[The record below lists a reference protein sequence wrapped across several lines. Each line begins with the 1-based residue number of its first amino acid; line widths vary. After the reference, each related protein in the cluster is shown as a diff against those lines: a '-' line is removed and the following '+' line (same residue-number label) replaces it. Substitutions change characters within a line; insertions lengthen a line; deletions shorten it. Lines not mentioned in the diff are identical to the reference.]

1 MNITAMKKICFILCL
16 MTISMCVR
24 AQDVKKLPEPDK
36 NVQMTLYQALQQRH
50 SVREYSDKAV
60 DDMKL
65 SQLLWAAVGINRPD
79 GRLTAPTAINAQD
92 ITVYV
97 CREDG
102 AWLYV
107 AKDNALQK
115 VSDKD
120 LRDAVAANQKF
131 AVAAPLSLVIVTD
144 NAKFR
149 GGSTN
154 GRRPLPEPPTTSGAI
169 DAGYVS
175 QNIDLACEALGL
187 ATVPRATMD
196 KETLKKELKLTD
208 AQIPLLNHPVGYKK

>member
-1 MNITAMKKICFILCL
+1 MATTFFV
-16 MTISMCVR
+16 S
-24 AQDVKKLPEPDK
+24 AQNVKLPEPDK
-36 NVQMTLYQALQQRH
+36 NVSMTLYQALQQRK
-50 SVREYSDKAV
+50 SVREYSTKDI

-79 GRLTAPTAINAQD
+79 GHLTAPTAINAQD

-97 CREDG
+97 CRKDG
-102 AWLYV
+102 AYLYV
-107 AKDNALQK
+107 AKDNTLQK

-120 LRDAVAANQKF
+120 LRKSVASAQAFAAVA
-131 AVAAPLSLVIVTD
+131 PISLVIVTD

-154 GRRPLPEPPTTSGAI
+154 GPTISGAI

-187 ATVPRATMD
+187 CTVPRATMD
-196 KETLKKELKLTD
+196 KEALKKELKLTD
-208 AQIPLLNHPVGYKK
+208 SQNPILNHPIGYKK

>member
-1 MNITAMKKICFILCL
+1 MKRLFLTTCL
-16 MTISMCVR
+16 IMAANLLVMG
-24 AQDVKKLPEPDK
+24 QDVVKLPAPDM
-36 NVQMTLYQALQQRH
+36 NVSMTLYQALQQRQ
-50 SVREYSDKAV
+50 SVREYKTKEF

-79 GRLTAPTAINAQD
+79 EGKLTAPTAINAQD
-92 ITVYV
+92 ISVYV
-97 CREDG
+97 CRKDG
-102 AWLYV
+102 AYLYV

-120 LRDAVAANQKF
+120 LRKDVAANQAF
-131 AVAAPLSLVIVTD
+131 SAVAPVSLVIVTD

-154 GRRPLPEPPTTSGAI
+154 GPTISGAM

-208 AQIPLLNHPVGYKK
+208 SQVPILNHPVGYKK

>member
-1 MNITAMKKICFILCL
+1 MATTFFV
-16 MTISMCVR
+16 S
-24 AQDVKKLPEPDK
+24 AQNVKLPEPDK
-36 NVQMTLYQALQQRH
+36 NVSMTLYQALQQRK
-50 SVREYSDKAV
+50 SVREYSTKDI

-79 GRLTAPTAINAQD
+79 GHLTAPTAVNAQD

-97 CREDG
+97 CRKDG
-102 AWLYV
+102 AYLYV
-107 AKDNALQK
+107 AKDNTLQK

-120 LRDAVAANQKF
+120 LRESVAANQKF
-131 AVAAPLSLVIVTD
+131 AAVAPISLVIVTD
-144 NAKFR
+144 NVKFR

-154 GRRPLPEPPTTSGAI
+154 GPTISGAI

-187 ATVPRATMD
+187 CTVPRATMD

-208 AQIPLLNHPVGYKK
+208 SQNPILNHPIGYKK

>member
-1 MNITAMKKICFILCL
+1 MKKLFLTSCL
-16 MTISMCVR
+16 IMASTLFVS
-24 AQDVKKLPEPDK
+24 AQNIKLPEPDK
-36 NVQMTLYQALQQRH
+36 NVSMTLYQALQQRK
-50 SVREYSDKAV
+50 SVREYSTKDI

-79 GRLTAPTAINAQD
+79 GHLTAPTAINAQD

-97 CREDG
+97 CRKDG
-102 AWLYV
+102 AYLYV
-107 AKDNALQK
+107 AKDNTLQK

-120 LRDAVAANQKF
+120 LRKSVASAQAF
-131 AVAAPLSLVIVTD
+131 AAEAPISLVIVTD

-154 GRRPLPEPPTTSGAI
+154 GPTISGAI

-187 ATVPRATMD
+187 CTVPRATMD
-196 KETLKKELKLTD
+196 KEALKKELKLSD
-208 AQIPLLNHPVGYKK
+208 SQNAILNHPVGYKK

>member
-1 MNITAMKKICFILCL
+1 MATTFFV
-16 MTISMCVR
+16 S
-24 AQDVKKLPEPDK
+24 AQNVKLPKPDK
-36 NVQMTLYQALQQRH
+36 NVSMTLYQALQQRK
-50 SVREYSDKAV
+50 SVREYSTKDI

-79 GRLTAPTAINAQD
+79 GHLTAPTAINAQD

-97 CREDG
+97 CRKDG
-102 AWLYV
+102 AYLYV
-107 AKDNALQK
+107 AKDNTLQK

-120 LRDAVAANQKF
+120 LRKSVASAQAFAADA
-131 AVAAPLSLVIVTD
+131 PISLVIVTD

-154 GRRPLPEPPTTSGAI
+154 GPTISGAI

-187 ATVPRATMD
+187 CTVPRATMD
-196 KETLKKELKLTD
+196 KEALKKELKLTD
-208 AQIPLLNHPVGYKK
+208 SQNPILNHPIGYKK

>member
-1 MNITAMKKICFILCL
+1 MKTLLLATCL
-16 MTISMCVR
+16 FMASMSVV

-36 NVQMTLYQALQQRH
+36 DVKMTLFQSLQQRK
-50 SVREYSDKAV
+50 SVREYSGKEI

-79 GRLTAPTAINAQD
+79 GHLTAPSAINAQD

-97 CREDG
+97 CSKDG

-120 LRDAVAANQKF
+120 LRDAVAGRQKF
-131 AVAAPLSLVIVTD
+131 AAEAPISLVIVTD

-154 GRRPLPEPPTTSGAI
+154 GPTISGAI

-196 KETLKKELKLTD
+196 KEVLKTELKLSDTQN
-208 AQIPLLNHPVGYKK
+208 AILNHPIGYPKK

>member
-1 MNITAMKKICFILCL
+1 MATTFFV
-16 MTISMCVR
+16 S
-24 AQDVKKLPEPDK
+24 AQNVKLPEPDK
-36 NVQMTLYQALQQRH
+36 NVSMTLYQALQQRK
-50 SVREYSDKAV
+50 SVREYSTKDI

-79 GRLTAPTAINAQD
+79 GHLTAPTAINAQD

-97 CREDG
+97 CRKDG
-102 AWLYV
+102 AYLYV
-107 AKDNALQK
+107 AKDNTLQK

-120 LRDAVAANQKF
+120 LRESVAANQKF
-131 AVAAPLSLVIVTD
+131 AAVAPISLVIVTD

-154 GRRPLPEPPTTSGAI
+154 GPTISGAI

-187 ATVPRATMD
+187 CTVPRATMD

-208 AQIPLLNHPVGYKK
+208 SQNPILNHPIGYKK

>member
-1 MNITAMKKICFILCL
+1 MKKLFLISCL
-16 MTISMCVR
+16 IMATTIFVS
-24 AQDVKKLPEPDK
+24 AQNVKLPEPDK
-36 NVQMTLYQALQQRH
+36 NVSMTLYQALQQRK
-50 SVREYSDKAV
+50 SVREYSTKDI

-79 GRLTAPTAINAQD
+79 GHLTAPTAINAQD

-97 CREDG
+97 CRKDG
-102 AWLYV
+102 AYLYV
-107 AKDNALQK
+107 AKDNTLQK

-120 LRDAVAANQKF
+120 LRKSVASAQAFAADA
-131 AVAAPLSLVIVTD
+131 PISLVIVTD

-154 GRRPLPEPPTTSGAI
+154 GPTISGAI

-187 ATVPRATMD
+187 CTVPRATMD
-196 KETLKKELKLTD
+196 KEALKKELKLTD
-208 AQIPLLNHPVGYKK
+208 SQNAILNHPVGYKK

>member
-1 MNITAMKKICFILCL
+1 MKKILFPVCFI
-16 MTISMCVR
+16 MASMSVM
-24 AQDVKKLPEPDK
+24 AQDVKRLPEPDK
-36 NVQMTLYQALQQRH
+36 NIKMTLFQALQQRK
-50 SVREYSDKAV
+50 SVREYSDKDI

-79 GRLTAPTAINAQD
+79 GHLTSPTAINAQD

-97 CREDG
+97 CRKDG

-107 AKDNALQK
+107 AKENALHR

-120 LRDAVAANQKF
+120 LRQAIAANQKF
-131 AVAAPLSLVIVTD
+131 AAVAPVSLVIVTD

-154 GRRPLPEPPTTSGAI
+154 GPSISGAI
-169 DAGYVS
+169 DSGYVS

-208 AQIPLLNHPVGYKK
+208 DQHAILNHPVGYKK

>member
-1 MNITAMKKICFILCL
+1 MATTFFV
-16 MTISMCVR
+16 S
-24 AQDVKKLPEPDK
+24 AQNVKLPEPDK
-36 NVQMTLYQALQQRH
+36 NVSMTLYQALQQRK
-50 SVREYSDKAV
+50 SVREYSTKDI

-79 GRLTAPTAINAQD
+79 GHLTAPTAINAQD

-97 CREDG
+97 CRKDG
-102 AWLYV
+102 AYLYV
-107 AKDNALQK
+107 AKDNTLQK

-120 LRDAVAANQKF
+120 LRKSVASAQAFAAN
-131 AVAAPLSLVIVTD
+131 APISLVIVTD

-154 GRRPLPEPPTTSGAI
+154 GPTISGAI

-187 ATVPRATMD
+187 CTVPRATMD
-196 KETLKKELKLTD
+196 KEALKKELKLTD
-208 AQIPLLNHPVGYKK
+208 SQNPILNHPIGYKK

>member
-1 MNITAMKKICFILCL
+1 MA
-16 MTISMCVR
+16 TIFFVS
-24 AQDVKKLPEPDK
+24 AQNVKLPEPDK
-36 NVQMTLYQALQQRH
+36 NVSMTLYQALQQRK
-50 SVREYSDKAV
+50 SVREYSTKDI

-79 GRLTAPTAINAQD
+79 GHLTAPTAINAQD

-97 CREDG
+97 CRKDG
-102 AWLYV
+102 AYLYV
-107 AKDNALQK
+107 AKDNTLQK

-120 LRDAVAANQKF
+120 LRKSVASAQAFAADA
-131 AVAAPLSLVIVTD
+131 PISLVIVTD

-154 GRRPLPEPPTTSGAI
+154 GPTISGAI

-187 ATVPRATMD
+187 CTVPRATMD
-196 KETLKKELKLTD
+196 KEALKKELKLTD
-208 AQIPLLNHPVGYKK
+208 SQNPILNHPIGYKK

>member
-1 MNITAMKKICFILCL
+1 MATTFFV
-16 MTISMCVR
+16 S
-24 AQDVKKLPEPDK
+24 AQNVKLPEPDK
-36 NVQMTLYQALQQRH
+36 NVSMTLYQALQQRK
-50 SVREYSDKAV
+50 SVREYSTKDI

-79 GRLTAPTAINAQD
+79 GHLTAPTAVNAQD

-97 CREDG
+97 CRKDG
-102 AWLYV
+102 AYLYV
-107 AKDNALQK
+107 AKDNTLQK

-120 LRDAVAANQKF
+120 LRESVAANQKF
-131 AVAAPLSLVIVTD
+131 AAVAPISLVIVTD

-154 GRRPLPEPPTTSGAI
+154 GPTISGAI

-187 ATVPRATMD
+187 CTVPRATMD
-196 KETLKKELKLTD
+196 KEALKKELKLTD
-208 AQIPLLNHPVGYKK
+208 SQNAILNHPIGYKK

>member
-1 MNITAMKKICFILCL
+1 MKKLFLTSCL
-16 MTISMCVR
+16 IMATTLFVS
-24 AQDVKKLPEPDK
+24 AQNVKLPEPDK
-36 NVQMTLYQALQQRH
+36 NVSMTLYQALQQRK
-50 SVREYSDKAV
+50 SVREYSTKDI

-79 GRLTAPTAINAQD
+79 GHLTAPTAVNAQD

-97 CREDG
+97 CRKDG
-102 AWLYV
+102 AYLYV
-107 AKDNALQK
+107 AKDNTLQK

-120 LRDAVAANQKF
+120 LRESVAANQKF
-131 AVAAPLSLVIVTD
+131 AAVAPISLVIVTD

-154 GRRPLPEPPTTSGAI
+154 GPTISGAI

-187 ATVPRATMD
+187 CTVPRATMD
-196 KETLKKELKLTD
+196 KDALKKELKLTD
-208 AQIPLLNHPVGYKK
+208 SQNPILNHPIGYKK

>member
-1 MNITAMKKICFILCL
+1 MKKILFSVCFI
-16 MTISMCVR
+16 MASMSVM
-24 AQDVKKLPEPDK
+24 AQDVKRLPEPDK
-36 NVQMTLYQALQQRH
+36 NIKMTLFQALQQRK
-50 SVREYSDKAV
+50 SVREYSDKDI

-79 GRLTAPTAINAQD
+79 GRLTSPTAINAQD

-97 CREDG
+97 CRKDG

-107 AKDNALQK
+107 AKENALHR

-120 LRDAVAANQKF
+120 LRPAIAANQKF
-131 AVAAPLSLVIVTD
+131 SAVAPVSLVIVTD

-154 GRRPLPEPPTTSGAI
+154 GPSISGAI
-169 DAGYVS
+169 DSGYVS

-208 AQIPLLNHPVGYKK
+208 DQHAILNHPVGYKK

>member
-1 MNITAMKKICFILCL
+1 MKKILFSVCFI
-16 MTISMCVR
+16 MASMSVM
-24 AQDVKKLPEPDK
+24 AQDIKRLPEPDK
-36 NVQMTLYQALQQRH
+36 NIKMTLFQALQQRK
-50 SVREYSDKAV
+50 SVREYSDKDI

-79 GRLTAPTAINAQD
+79 GRLTSPTAINAQD

-97 CREDG
+97 CRKDG

-107 AKDNALQK
+107 AKENALHK

-120 LRDAVAANQKF
+120 LRQAIAANQKF
-131 AVAAPLSLVIVTD
+131 AVTAPVSLVIVTD

-154 GRRPLPEPPTTSGAI
+154 GPSISGAI
-169 DAGYVS
+169 DSGYVS

-208 AQIPLLNHPVGYKK
+208 DQHAILNHPVGYKK

>member
-1 MNITAMKKICFILCL
+1 MKKGIITICLSIATLCV
-16 MTISMCVR
+16 MAQNTI
-24 AQDVKKLPEPDK
+24 KLPEPDK
-36 NVQMTLYQALQQRH
+36 NVPMTLYQALQQRK
-50 SVREYSDKAV
+50 SVREYSSKDI

-79 GRLTAPTAINAQD
+79 GHLTAPTAVNAQD

-97 CREDG
+97 CRKDG
-102 AWLYV
+102 AYLYV

-120 LRDAVAANQKF
+120 LRKEVASAQQF
-131 AVAAPLSLVIVTD
+131 AAEAPVSLVIVTD

-154 GRRPLPEPPTTSGAI
+154 GLTISGAI

-187 ATVPRATMD
+187 VTVPRATMD
-196 KETLKKELKLTD
+196 KDALKKELKLTE
-208 AQIPLLNHPVGYKK
+208 AQNPILNHPVGYKK

>member
-1 MNITAMKKICFILCL
+1 MKKGILTICLSIA
-16 MTISMCVR
+16 TVCVM
-24 AQDVKKLPEPDK
+24 AQDVVKLPEPDK
-36 NVQMTLYQALQQRH
+36 TVPMTLYQALQQRK
-50 SVREYSDKAV
+50 SVREYSSKDI

-79 GRLTAPTAINAQD
+79 GHLTAPTAVNAQD

-97 CREDG
+97 CRKDG
-102 AWLYV
+102 AYLYV

-120 LRDAVAANQKF
+120 LRKEIASAQQFAAE
-131 AVAAPLSLVIVTD
+131 APVSLVIVTD

-154 GRRPLPEPPTTSGAI
+154 GPTISGAI

-187 ATVPRATMD
+187 VTVPRGTMD
-196 KETLKKELKLTD
+196 KDALKKELKLTES
-208 AQIPLLNHPVGYKK
+208 QNPILNHPVGYKK

>member
-1 MNITAMKKICFILCL
+1 MATTFFV
-16 MTISMCVR
+16 S
-24 AQDVKKLPEPDK
+24 AQNVKLPEPDK
-36 NVQMTLYQALQQRH
+36 NVSMTLYQALQQRK
-50 SVREYSDKAV
+50 SVREYSTKDI

-79 GRLTAPTAINAQD
+79 GHLTAPTAINAQD

-97 CREDG
+97 CRKDG
-102 AWLYV
+102 AYLYV
-107 AKDNALQK
+107 AKDNTLQK

-120 LRDAVAANQKF
+120 LRKSVASAQAF
-131 AVAAPLSLVIVTD
+131 AAEAPISLVIVTD

-154 GRRPLPEPPTTSGAI
+154 GPTISGAI

-187 ATVPRATMD
+187 CTVPRATMD
-196 KETLKKELKLTD
+196 REALKKELKLTD
-208 AQIPLLNHPVGYKK
+208 SQNPILNHPIGYKK

>member
-1 MNITAMKKICFILCL
+1 MATTLFVM
-16 MTISMCVR
+16 
-24 AQDVKKLPEPDK
+24 AQDVVKLPEPDK
-36 NVQMTLYQALQQRH
+36 NVPMTLYQALQQRK
-50 SVREYSDKAV
+50 SVREYSTKDI

-79 GRLTAPTAINAQD
+79 GHLTAPTAVNAQD
-92 ITVYV
+92 ISVYV
-97 CREDG
+97 CRKDG
-102 AWLYV
+102 AYLYV
-107 AKDNALQK
+107 AKDNALKK

-120 LRDAVAANQKF
+120 LRKAVAGFQSF
-131 AVAAPLSLVIVTD
+131 AAEAPVCLVIVSD
-144 NAKFR
+144 NDKFR

-154 GRRPLPEPPTTSGAI
+154 GPTISGAI

-187 ATVPRATMD
+187 ATVPRASME

-208 AQIPLLNHPVGYKK
+208 AQNPILNHPVGYKK

>member
-1 MNITAMKKICFILCL
+1 MKKGIITICLSIATLCV
-16 MTISMCVR
+16 MAQNTI
-24 AQDVKKLPEPDK
+24 KLPEPDK
-36 NVQMTLYQALQQRH
+36 NVPMTLYQALQQRK
-50 SVREYSDKAV
+50 SVREYSSKDI

-79 GRLTAPTAINAQD
+79 GHLTAPTAVNAQD
-92 ITVYV
+92 ITVYI
-97 CREDG
+97 CRKDG
-102 AWLYV
+102 AYLYV

-120 LRDAVAANQKF
+120 LRKEVASAQQF
-131 AVAAPLSLVIVTD
+131 AAEAPISLVIVTD

-154 GRRPLPEPPTTSGAI
+154 GPTISGAI

-187 ATVPRATMD
+187 VTVPRATMD
-196 KETLKKELKLTD
+196 KDALKKELKLTE
-208 AQIPLLNHPVGYKK
+208 AQNPILNHPVGYKK

>member
-1 MNITAMKKICFILCL
+1 MKKGILTICLSIA
-16 MTISMCVR
+16 TVCVM
-24 AQDVKKLPEPDK
+24 AQDIVKLPEPDK
-36 NVQMTLYQALQQRH
+36 NVPMTLYQALQQRK
-50 SVREYSDKAV
+50 SVREYSSKDI

-79 GRLTAPTAINAQD
+79 GHLTAPTAINAQD

-97 CREDG
+97 CRKDG
-102 AWLYV
+102 AYLYM

-120 LRDAVAANQKF
+120 LRKEIASAQQFAAE
-131 AVAAPLSLVIVTD
+131 APISLVIVTD

-154 GRRPLPEPPTTSGAI
+154 GPTISGAI

-187 ATVPRATMD
+187 VTVPRGTMD
-196 KETLKKELKLTD
+196 KDALKKELKLTES
-208 AQIPLLNHPVGYKK
+208 QNPILNHPVGYK

>member
-1 MNITAMKKICFILCL
+1 MKRLFLTTCL
-16 MTISMCVR
+16 IMATSLFVM
-24 AQDVKKLPEPDK
+24 AQNVVKLPEPDK
-36 NVQMTLYQALQQRH
+36 NVSMTLYQALQQRK
-50 SVREYSDKAV
+50 SVREYSTKDI

-79 GRLTAPTAINAQD
+79 GHLTAPTAINAQD

-97 CREDG
+97 CRKDG
-102 AWLYV
+102 AYLYV

-120 LRDAVAANQKF
+120 LRKAVASSQTF
-131 AVAAPLSLVIVTD
+131 ATDAPVSLVIVTD

-154 GRRPLPEPPTTSGAI
+154 GPTISGAI

-187 ATVPRATMD
+187 ATVPRATME
-196 KETLKKELKLTD
+196 KETLKKELKLSD
-208 AQIPLLNHPVGYKK
+208 SQNPILNHPVGYKR

>member
-1 MNITAMKKICFILCL
+1 MA
-16 MTISMCVR
+16 SMSVM
-24 AQDVKKLPEPDK
+24 AQDVKRLPEPDK
-36 NVQMTLYQALQQRH
+36 NIKMTLFQALQQRK
-50 SVREYSDKAV
+50 SVREYSDKDI

-79 GRLTAPTAINAQD
+79 GRLTSPTAINAQD

-97 CREDG
+97 CRKDG

-107 AKDNALQK
+107 AKENALHK

-120 LRDAVAANQKF
+120 LRQAIAANQKF
-131 AVAAPLSLVIVTD
+131 SAVAPVSLVIVTD

-154 GRRPLPEPPTTSGAI
+154 GPSISGAI
-169 DAGYVS
+169 DSGYVS

-208 AQIPLLNHPVGYKK
+208 DQHAILNHPIGYKK

>member
-1 MNITAMKKICFILCL
+1 MKRLFLTTYLIMATALIVM
-16 MTISMCVR
+16 
-24 AQDVKKLPEPDK
+24 AQNVVKLPDPDK
-36 NVQMTLYQALQQRH
+36 NVSMTLYQALQQRK
-50 SVREYSDKAV
+50 SVREYSTKDI

-79 GRLTAPTAINAQD
+79 GHLTAPTAINAQD

-97 CREDG
+97 CRKDG
-102 AWLYV
+102 AYLYV
-107 AKDNALQK
+107 AKDNVLQK

-120 LRDAVAANQKF
+120 LRKSVAANQVF
-131 AVAAPLSLVIVTD
+131 AADAPVSLVIVTD

-154 GRRPLPEPPTTSGAI
+154 GPTISGAI

-196 KETLKKELKLTD
+196 KDALKKELKLTD
-208 AQIPLLNHPVGYKK
+208 SQIPILNHPVGYKK

>member
-1 MNITAMKKICFILCL
+1 MATTFFV
-16 MTISMCVR
+16 S
-24 AQDVKKLPEPDK
+24 AQNVKLPEPDK
-36 NVQMTLYQALQQRH
+36 NVSMTLYQALQQRK
-50 SVREYSDKAV
+50 SVREYSTKDI

-79 GRLTAPTAINAQD
+79 GHLTAPTAINAQD

-97 CREDG
+97 CRKDG
-102 AWLYV
+102 AYLYV
-107 AKDNALQK
+107 AKDNTLQK

-120 LRDAVAANQKF
+120 LRKSVASAQAFAADA
-131 AVAAPLSLVIVTD
+131 PISLVIVTD

-154 GRRPLPEPPTTSGAI
+154 GPTISGAI

-187 ATVPRATMD
+187 CTVPRATMD
-196 KETLKKELKLTD
+196 KDALKKELKLTD
-208 AQIPLLNHPVGYKK
+208 SQNAILNHPVGYKK

>member
-1 MNITAMKKICFILCL
+1 MATSLFVM
-16 MTISMCVR
+16 
-24 AQDVKKLPEPDK
+24 AQDVVKLPEPDK
-36 NVQMTLYQALQQRH
+36 NVPMTLYQALQQRK
-50 SVREYSDKAV
+50 SVREYSTKDI

-79 GRLTAPTAINAQD
+79 GHLTAPTAVNAQD
-92 ITVYV
+92 ISVYV
-97 CREDG
+97 CRKDG
-102 AWLYV
+102 AYLYV
-107 AKDNALQK
+107 AKDNALKK

-120 LRDAVAANQKF
+120 LRKAVAGFQSF
-131 AVAAPLSLVIVTD
+131 AAEAPVCLVIVSD
-144 NAKFR
+144 NDKFR

-154 GRRPLPEPPTTSGAI
+154 GPTISGAI

-187 ATVPRATMD
+187 ATVPRASME

-208 AQIPLLNHPVGYKK
+208 AQNPILNHPVGYKK

>member
-1 MNITAMKKICFILCL
+1 MKKLSLTTFLIMATTLFV
-16 MTISMCVR
+16 M
-24 AQDVKKLPEPDK
+24 AQDVTKLPEPDK
-36 NVQMTLYQALQQRH
+36 NVPMTLYQALQQRK
-50 SVREYSDKAV
+50 SVREYSATDI

-79 GRLTAPTAINAQD
+79 GHLTAPTAINAQD

-97 CREDG
+97 CRKDG
-102 AWLYV
+102 AWLYE
-107 AKDNALQK
+107 AKDNVLRK
-115 VSDKD
+115 VSDSD
-120 LRDAVAANQKF
+120 LRKTVAAGQLF
-131 AVAAPLSLVIVTD
+131 AADAPVSLVIVTD

-154 GRRPLPEPPTTSGAI
+154 GPTISGAI

-187 ATVPRATMD
+187 VTVPRATMD
-196 KETLKKELKLTD
+196 KETLKKELKLSD
-208 AQIPLLNHPVGYKK
+208 SQVPILNHPVGYKK

>member
-1 MNITAMKKICFILCL
+1 MKKLFLTSCL
-16 MTISMCVR
+16 IMATTFFVS
-24 AQDVKKLPEPDK
+24 AQNVKLPEPDK
-36 NVQMTLYQALQQRH
+36 NVSMTLYQALQQRK
-50 SVREYSDKAV
+50 SVREYSTKDI

-79 GRLTAPTAINAQD
+79 GHLTAPTAINAQD

-97 CREDG
+97 CRKDG
-102 AWLYV
+102 AYLYV
-107 AKDNALQK
+107 AKDNTLQK

-120 LRDAVAANQKF
+120 LRESVAANQKF
-131 AVAAPLSLVIVTD
+131 AAVAPISLVIVTD

-154 GRRPLPEPPTTSGAI
+154 GPTISGAI

-187 ATVPRATMD
+187 CTVPRATMD
-196 KETLKKELKLTD
+196 KEALKKELKLTD
-208 AQIPLLNHPVGYKK
+208 SQNPILNHPIGYKK

>member
-1 MNITAMKKICFILCL
+1 MKKLFLTSCL
-16 MTISMCVR
+16 IMVSTLFVS
-24 AQDVKKLPEPDK
+24 AQNVKLPEPDK
-36 NVQMTLYQALQQRH
+36 NVSMTLYQALQQRK
-50 SVREYSDKAV
+50 SVREYSTKDI

-79 GRLTAPTAINAQD
+79 GHLTAPTAINAQD

-97 CREDG
+97 CRKDG
-102 AWLYV
+102 AYLYV
-107 AKDNALQK
+107 AKDNTLQK

-120 LRDAVAANQKF
+120 LRKSVASAQAFAADA
-131 AVAAPLSLVIVTD
+131 PISLVIVTD

-154 GRRPLPEPPTTSGAI
+154 GPTISGAI

-187 ATVPRATMD
+187 CTVPRATMD

-208 AQIPLLNHPVGYKK
+208 SQNPILNHPIGYKK

>member
-1 MNITAMKKICFILCL
+1 
-16 MTISMCVR
+16 
-24 AQDVKKLPEPDK
+24 
-36 NVQMTLYQALQQRH
+36 
-50 SVREYSDKAV
+50 
-60 DDMKL
+60 MKL

-79 GRLTAPTAINAQD
+79 GHLTAPTAINAQD

-97 CREDG
+97 CRKDG
-102 AWLYV
+102 AYLYV

-120 LRDAVAANQKF
+120 LRKEIASAQQFAAE
-131 AVAAPLSLVIVTD
+131 APVSLVIVTD

-154 GRRPLPEPPTTSGAI
+154 GPTISGAI

-187 ATVPRATMD
+187 VTVPRATMD
-196 KETLKKELKLTD
+196 KDALKKELKLTE
-208 AQIPLLNHPVGYKK
+208 AQNPILNHPVGYKK

>member
-1 MNITAMKKICFILCL
+1 MAQN
-16 MTISMCVR
+16 TI
-24 AQDVKKLPEPDK
+24 KLPEPDK
-36 NVQMTLYQALQQRH
+36 NVPMTLYQALQQRK
-50 SVREYSDKAV
+50 SVREYSSKDI

-79 GRLTAPTAINAQD
+79 GHLTAPTAVNAQD

-97 CREDG
+97 CRKDG
-102 AWLYV
+102 AYLYV

-120 LRDAVAANQKF
+120 LRKEVASAQQF
-131 AVAAPLSLVIVTD
+131 AAEAPISLVIVTD

-154 GRRPLPEPPTTSGAI
+154 GPTISGAI

-187 ATVPRATMD
+187 VTVPRATMD
-196 KETLKKELKLTD
+196 KDALKKELKLTE
-208 AQIPLLNHPVGYKK
+208 AQNPILNHPVGYKK

>member
-1 MNITAMKKICFILCL
+1 MKKLFLTSCL
-16 MTISMCVR
+16 IMATTFFVS
-24 AQDVKKLPEPDK
+24 AQNVKLPEPDK
-36 NVQMTLYQALQQRH
+36 NVSMTLYQALQQRK
-50 SVREYSDKAV
+50 SVREYSTKDI

-79 GRLTAPTAINAQD
+79 GHLTAPTAINAQD

-97 CREDG
+97 CRKDG
-102 AWLYV
+102 AYLYV
-107 AKDNALQK
+107 AKDNTLQK

-120 LRDAVAANQKF
+120 LRKSVASAQAF
-131 AVAAPLSLVIVTD
+131 AAEAPISLVIVTD

-154 GRRPLPEPPTTSGAI
+154 GPTISGAI

-187 ATVPRATMD
+187 CTVPRATMD
-196 KETLKKELKLTD
+196 KEALKKELKLTD
-208 AQIPLLNHPVGYKK
+208 SQNAILNHPVGYKK

>member
-1 MNITAMKKICFILCL
+1 MA
-16 MTISMCVR
+16 SMSVV

-36 NVQMTLYQALQQRH
+36 DVKMTLFQSLQQRK
-50 SVREYSDKAV
+50 SVREYSGKEI

-79 GRLTAPTAINAQD
+79 GHLTAPTAINAQD

-97 CREDG
+97 CSKDG

-120 LRDAVAANQKF
+120 LRDAVAGRQKF
-131 AVAAPLSLVIVTD
+131 AAEAPISLVIVTD

-154 GRRPLPEPPTTSGAI
+154 GPTISGAI

-196 KETLKKELKLTD
+196 KEVLKTELKLSDTQN
-208 AQIPLLNHPVGYKK
+208 AILNHPIGYPKK

>member
-1 MNITAMKKICFILCL
+1 MKKTILTICLSIATLCV
-16 MTISMCVR
+16 MAQNTI
-24 AQDVKKLPEPDK
+24 KLPEPDK
-36 NVQMTLYQALQQRH
+36 NVPMTLYQALQQRK
-50 SVREYSDKAV
+50 SVREYSSKDI

-79 GRLTAPTAINAQD
+79 GHLTAPTAVNAQD

-97 CREDG
+97 CRKDG
-102 AWLYV
+102 AYLYV

-120 LRDAVAANQKF
+120 LRKEVASAQQF
-131 AVAAPLSLVIVTD
+131 AAEAPISLVIVTD

-154 GRRPLPEPPTTSGAI
+154 GPTISGAI

-187 ATVPRATMD
+187 VTVPRATMD
-196 KETLKKELKLTD
+196 KDALKKELKLTE
-208 AQIPLLNHPVGYKK
+208 AQNPILNHPVGYKK

>member
-1 MNITAMKKICFILCL
+1 MKRIILTLCL
-16 MTISMCVR
+16 TIATSCLM
-24 AQDVKKLPEPDK
+24 AQNVIKLPEPDK
-36 NVQMTLYQALQQRH
+36 NVSMTLYQALQQRK
-50 SVREYSDKAV
+50 SVREYSTKEIDN
-60 DDMKL
+60 MKL

-79 GRLTAPTAINAQD
+79 GHLTAPTAINAQD

-97 CREDG
+97 CRKDG
-102 AWLYV
+102 AYLYV
-107 AKDNALQK
+107 AKDNTLQK

-120 LRDAVAANQKF
+120 LRKEVASAQAF
-131 AVAAPLSLVIVTD
+131 AAEAPVCLVIVTD

-154 GRRPLPEPPTTSGAI
+154 GPTISGAI

-187 ATVPRATMD
+187 VTVPRATMD
-196 KETLKKELKLTD
+196 KDALKKELKLTD
-208 AQIPLLNHPVGYKK
+208 AQNPILNHPVGYKK

>member
-1 MNITAMKKICFILCL
+1 MKKLFLTSCL
-16 MTISMCVR
+16 IMASTLFVS
-24 AQDVKKLPEPDK
+24 AQNIKLPEPDK
-36 NVQMTLYQALQQRH
+36 NVSMTLYQALQQRK
-50 SVREYSDKAV
+50 SVREYSTKDI

-79 GRLTAPTAINAQD
+79 GHLTAPTAINAQD

-97 CREDG
+97 CRKDG
-102 AWLYV
+102 AYLYV
-107 AKDNALQK
+107 AKDNTLQK

-120 LRDAVAANQKF
+120 LRKSVASAQAFAADA
-131 AVAAPLSLVIVTD
+131 PISIVIVTD

-154 GRRPLPEPPTTSGAI
+154 GPTISGAI

-187 ATVPRATMD
+187 CTVPRATMD
-196 KETLKKELKLTD
+196 KEALKKELKLTD
-208 AQIPLLNHPVGYKK
+208 SQNAILNHPVGYKK

>member
-1 MNITAMKKICFILCL
+1 MKKGILTICLSIA
-16 MTISMCVR
+16 TVCVM
-24 AQDVKKLPEPDK
+24 AQDIVKLPEPDK
-36 NVQMTLYQALQQRH
+36 NVPMTLYQALQQRK
-50 SVREYSDKAV
+50 SVREYSSKDI
-60 DDMKL
+60 DDLKL

-79 GRLTAPTAINAQD
+79 GHLTAPTAVNAQD

-97 CREDG
+97 CRKDG
-102 AWLYV
+102 AYLYV

-120 LRDAVAANQKF
+120 LRKEVASAQQF
-131 AVAAPLSLVIVTD
+131 AAEAPISLVIVTD

-154 GRRPLPEPPTTSGAI
+154 GPTISGAI

-187 ATVPRATMD
+187 VTVPRATLD
-196 KETLKKELKLTD
+196 KDALKKELKLTE
-208 AQIPLLNHPVGYKK
+208 AQNPILNHPVGYKK

>member
-1 MNITAMKKICFILCL
+1 MKKLFLTSCL
-16 MTISMCVR
+16 IMATTFFVS
-24 AQDVKKLPEPDK
+24 AQNVKLPEPDK
-36 NVQMTLYQALQQRH
+36 NVSMTLYQALQQRK
-50 SVREYSDKAV
+50 SVREYSTKDI

-79 GRLTAPTAINAQD
+79 GHLTAPTAINAQD

-97 CREDG
+97 CRKDG
-102 AWLYV
+102 AYLYV
-107 AKDNALQK
+107 AKDNTLQK

-120 LRDAVAANQKF
+120 LRKSVASAQAFAADA
-131 AVAAPLSLVIVTD
+131 PISLVIVTD

-154 GRRPLPEPPTTSGAI
+154 GPTISGAI

-187 ATVPRATMD
+187 CTVPRATMD
-196 KETLKKELKLTD
+196 KEALKKELKLTD
-208 AQIPLLNHPVGYKK
+208 SQNPILNHPIGYKK